1 MIAWVLL
8 IIINLVILSI
18 TREPTRLVEVKE
30 KYRRLREHLRDTKNE
45 KFKVLTRCIPITAM
59 HATRGPIG
67 YNTNKGVDIGLC
79 IDGQNSN
86 QIFHVLIH
94 ELAHTTVREYS
105 HSEDFWNNFVE
116 LRQMCIDLGIY
127 EKISSRTRFC
137 GQYIQDK

>member
-1 MIAWVLL
+1 MIAWFLL
-8 IIINLVILSI
+8 IIINLFILST
-18 TREPTRLVEVKE
+18 TREPERLVEVKE
-30 KYRRLREHLRDTKNE
+30 KYRRLREHLEETNNE

-59 HATRGPIG
+59 HRTRGPIG

-105 HSEDFWNNFVE
+105 HSREFWDNFVE
-116 LRQMCIDLGIY
+116 LRQICIDLGIY
-127 EKISSRTRFC
+127 EKISSKTRFC

>member
-1 MIAWVLL
+1 MIPWLLL
-8 IIINLVILSI
+8 IVINLVIFTY
-18 TREPTRLVEVKE
+18 TREPQRLLEVKE
-30 KYRRLREHLRDTKNE
+30 KYRTLREHLQSTNNQ
-45 KFKVLTRCIPITAM
+45 KFGILTRCIPITAM
-59 HATRGPIG
+59 HTTRGPIG

-94 ELAHTTVREYS
+94 ELAHATVDEYS
-105 HSEDFWNNFVE
+105 HSPDFWSNFVE
-116 LRQMCIDLGIY
+116 LRQICIDLGIY

>member
-8 IIINLVILSI
+8 IIINFVIFTY
-18 TREPTRLVEVKE
+18 TREPQRLIEGKE
-30 KYRRLREHLRDTKNE
+30 KYRRLREHLADTNNE
-45 KFKVLTRCIPITAM
+45 KFNMLTRCIPITAM
-59 HATRGPIG
+59 RRTRGPIG

-94 ELAHTTVREYS
+94 ELAHATVQEYS
-105 HSEDFWNNFVE
+105 HSEDFWTNFIE
-116 LRQMCIDLGIY
+116 LRQICIDLGIY
-127 EKISSRTRFC
+127 EKISSKTKFC

>member
-1 MIAWVLL
+1 MIAWFLL
-8 IIINLVILSI
+8 IIINVFILLT
-18 TREPTRLVEVKE
+18 TREPERLVEVKE
-30 KYRRLREHLRDTKNE
+30 KYRRLREHLEQTNNE

-59 HATRGPIG
+59 HRTRGPIG

-105 HSEDFWNNFVE
+105 HSQDFWDNFVE
-116 LRQMCIDLGIY
+116 LRQICIDLGIY
-127 EKISSRTRFC
+127 EKISSKTKFC

>member
-1 MIAWVLL
+1 MIAWFLL
-8 IIINLVILSI
+8 IIINLFILS
-18 TREPTRLVEVKE
+18 TTHEPERLVEVKE
-30 KYRRLREHLRDTKNE
+30 KYRRLREHLSETNNE

-59 HATRGPIG
+59 HRTRGPIG

-79 IDGQNSN
+79 INGQNSN

-105 HSEDFWNNFVE
+105 HSQDFWDNFVE
-116 LRQMCIDLGIY
+116 LRQICIDLGIY
-127 EKISSRTRFC
+127 EKISSKTKFC

>member
-1 MIAWVLL
+1 MIAWFLL
-8 IIINLVILSI
+8 IIINVFILST
-18 TREPTRLVEVKE
+18 TREPERLVEVKE
-30 KYRRLREHLRDTKNE
+30 KYRRLREHLEETNNE

-59 HATRGPIG
+59 HRTRGPIG

-105 HSEDFWNNFVE
+105 HSREFWDNFVE
-116 LRQMCIDLGIY
+116 LRQICINLGIY
-127 EKISSRTRFC
+127 EKISSRTKFC